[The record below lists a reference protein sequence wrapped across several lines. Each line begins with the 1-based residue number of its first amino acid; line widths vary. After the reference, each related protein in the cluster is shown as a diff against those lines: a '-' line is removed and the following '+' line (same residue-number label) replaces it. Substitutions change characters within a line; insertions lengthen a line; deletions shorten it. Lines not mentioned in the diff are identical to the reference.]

1 MKELQELLKK
11 QYEPGLLSLEW
22 ITILYVIYTTILILF
37 YWNGLNAPTGMLL
50 TRAGVLVGIG
60 IIYTIYKRF
69 PYRILRV
76 ARIVPMMVLLIIW
89 YPENY
94 DFCSQLPYLDHI
106 FAGIDH
112 SIFGFQPALE
122 FSKAVDSTFWCEA
135 FNLGYYAYYYM
146 MAATMLFYYVCRYD
160 RADKAGFIFL
170 GSFFTFYVIYQFLP
184 VAGPQYYFK
193 AVGEEAATLGVFP
206 EVGNYFRT
214 HLECIP
220 LDVRGIFSSL
230 VLSAQEAGECPTA
243 AFPSSHV
250 GMSTVTMILA
260 YRSGNKP
267 LFFIMLPL
275 YLLLC
280 CATVYIKAHYF
291 IDSLVGFI
299 FACFI
304 YWVMYKTYDK
314 LMNTPY
320 RKLICNS

>member
-1 MKELQELLKK
+1 MKELQDLLKK

-22 ITILYVIYTTILILF
+22 ITVLYVIYTTILVLF
-37 YWNGLNAPTGMLL
+37 YWNGLNDPASMLGI
-50 TRAGVLVGIG
+50 RAGVLVGFG
-60 IIYTIYKRF
+60 IIYALYKCF
-69 PYRILRV
+69 PYRFFRV
-76 ARIVPMMVLLIIW
+76 ARIVPPMLLLIVW

-112 SIFGFQPALE
+112 SIFGYQPALQ
-122 FSKAVDSTFWCEA
+122 FSKAVSSAFWCEA

-146 MAATMLFYYVCRYD
+146 MAATMLFYHICRYD
-160 RADKAGFIFL
+160 KADKAGFIFL

-193 AVGEEAATLGVFP
+193 AVGEEAATLGIFP

-214 HLECIP
+214 NVECIP

-267 LFFIMLPL
+267 LFYIMLPL

-291 IDSLVGFI
+291 IDSIVGF
-299 FACFI
+299 FYACTI
-304 YWVMYKTYDK
+304 YWVMYKVYDMK
-314 LMNTPY
+314 QN
-320 RKLICNS
+320 

>member
-1 MKELQELLKK
+1 MIKELLKK
-11 QYEPGLLSLEW
+11 QYEPGLISLEL
-22 ITILYVIYTTILILF
+22 ITILYIIYTTILILF
-37 YWNGLNAPTGMLL
+37 YWNGLNNPAAMLGI
-50 TRAGVLVGIG
+50 RAGVLVGFG
-60 IIYTIYKRF
+60 IIYALYKRF
-69 PYRILRV
+69 PYRLFRV
-76 ARIVPMMVLLIIW
+76 ARIIPPMLLLIVW

-112 SIFGFQPALE
+112 SIFGYQPALQ
-122 FSKAVDSTFWCEA
+122 FSKAVSSAFWCEA

-146 MAATMLFYYVCRYD
+146 MAATMLFYYLCRYD
-160 RADKAGFIFL
+160 KANKAGFIFL

-184 VAGPQYYFK
+184 VAGPQYYFQ
-193 AVGEEAATLGVFP
+193 AVGEADDTIGTFP

-214 HLECIP
+214 NVECIP

-260 YRSGNKP
+260 FRSGNKP
-267 LFFIMLPL
+267 LFYIMLPL

-291 IDSLVGFI
+291 IDSFVGF
-299 FACFI
+299 FYACFI
-304 YWVMYKTYDK
+304 YWIMYKTYDK

-320 RKLICNS
+320 RKLICNSYF